1 MGIKSLRVSDQIIER
16 VKQTGE
22 RFVLEKNAGLNPTV
36 RSISEE
42 MYYSKSTV
50 HKDITERL
58 PKIDQKLYDEVRAI
72 LDENKSDCH
81 IRGGEATKRKYLSL
95 RNTK

>member
-1 MGIKSLRVSDQIIER
+1 MGIKSLRVSDKIVER

-22 RFVLEKNAGLNPTV
+22 KFVLEKNAGMNPTV

-42 MYYSKSTV
+42 MYSSKSTV

-58 PKIDQKLYDEVRAI
+58 PKIDKNLYDEVKII
-72 LDENKSDCH
+72 LDENKSERH